1 MLGFHSVLMQATDV
15 LCVCVLAGVRE
26 VVLCKDQKGKCGV
39 SLFSVSKGVFVCFVG
54 KGTPASMAGLR
65 FGDQILSVSV
75 CVCMWMFGTVQLSV
89 YSWCLATCKHTCVE
103 MHVVTIP
110 FPSL

>member
-1 MLGFHSVLMQATDV
+1 MQATDGI
-15 LCVCVLAGVRE
+15 VCVPAGVRE

-75 CVCMWMFGTVQLSV
+75 CVCVDIL
-89 YSWCLATCKHTCVE
+89 CIATFT
-103 MHVVTIP
+103 
-110 FPSL
+110 LQ